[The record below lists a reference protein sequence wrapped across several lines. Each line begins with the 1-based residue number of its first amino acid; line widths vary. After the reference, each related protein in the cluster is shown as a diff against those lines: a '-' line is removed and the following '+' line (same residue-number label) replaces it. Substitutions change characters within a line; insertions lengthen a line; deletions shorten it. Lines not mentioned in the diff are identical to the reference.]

1 MAVAGIVR
9 LRKHQFGRQDVF
21 GTKVAATR
29 AYPFSGTPDVD
40 LEWTDSEADTGS
52 IVATIPP
59 TRGTGAFGASLTANQ
74 LTYND
79 LPIMLDGIFGGNVN
93 PSGGAIEEWT
103 HEPAAVAPLDDFS
116 NFTYQF
122 FDDTSADEADQL
134 GDGIITSLE
143 ITGPEGLGALTA
155 SMDWAFGSAANKS
168 STDSPVT
175 GTVPTAGLSVSTTD
189 AIVYLK
195 DMAIAIASTQAGLG
209 AGEVSDALYTFSMTI
224 TAEYDDKRFANGTQ
238 SFDVSDRSKTGYT
251 VELAC
256 TFAKTADIIG
266 TGSESDA
273 WFSDAATN
281 RYVRLTFTSTEIV
294 SGATPYSWVVEMPM
308 WYYTRE
314 HGDSGGNATIVLTAH
329 ARYDPD
335 DFNGFFSSVLVN
347 GLHAAQ
353 LGSAAS

>member
-9 LRKHQFGRQDVF
+9 LRKHQFGRQDTF

-29 AYPFSGTPDVD
+29 AYPFTGVPDVD

-52 IVATIPP
+52 IVATVPP
-59 TRGTGAFGASLTANQ
+59 TRGAGTFGASLTANQ
-74 LTYND
+74 VTYND
-79 LPIMLDGIFGGNVN
+79 LPLMMDGIFGGNEN
-93 PSGGAIEEWT
+93 PSGGAIETWT
-103 HEPAAVAPLDDFS
+103 HTPSAVAPLDDFS
-116 NFTYQF
+116 NFTYEF

-134 GDGIITSLE
+134 GDGIITSLS

-168 STDSPVT
+168 STDSPVS
-175 GTVPTAGLSVSTTD
+175 GTVPTPSLDVSTTD
-189 AIVYLK
+189 AIVYMK
-195 DMAIAIASTQAGLG
+195 DCAIYIASTQAGLG
-209 AGEVSDALYTFSMTI
+209 AGQVSDALYNFDLNI

-256 TFAKTADIIG
+256 TFSKTSDIIG

-273 WFSDAATN
+273 WFSDAAVN
-281 RYVRLTFTSTEIV
+281 RYVRLVFTSTEIV
-294 SGATPYSWVVEMPM
+294 SGATPYKWTIEMPM
-308 WYYTRE
+308 RYYTRE
-314 HGDSGGNATIVLTAH
+314 HAEVGGNSAVTLTGH
-329 ARYDPD
+329 AFYDPD
-335 DFNGFFSSVLVN
+335 DFAGFFSSVIVN
-347 GLHAAQ
+347 SLHASE